1 MNSFLWKNYPNE
13 VSYTNNTEIDIFA
26 PKECFTD
33 KNGNYEVKRFVSSGA
48 FMTMLCYP
56 EIFEVNSELKSIK
69 YIGQID
75 EPVVENQL
83 LPVERIVT
91 AEPDQNLS
99 QDYQIQDEIRSKM
112 RYFSLT
118 RNIFIELFYFDRFKF
133 VSEF

>member
-1 MNSFLWKNYPNE
+1 
-13 VSYTNNTEIDIFA
+13 
-26 PKECFTD
+26 
-33 KNGNYEVKRFVSSGA
+33 
-48 FMTMLCYP
+48 MTMLCYP

-83 LPVERIVT
+83 LPVEEIVT